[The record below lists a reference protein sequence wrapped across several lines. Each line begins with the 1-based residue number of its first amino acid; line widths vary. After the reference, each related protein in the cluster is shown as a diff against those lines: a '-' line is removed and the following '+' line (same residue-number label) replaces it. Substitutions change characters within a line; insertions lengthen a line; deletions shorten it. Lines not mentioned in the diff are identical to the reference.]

1 MRLSDQRRNLP
12 ATQDYAFITCASVG
26 QVWATLTSPT
36 QTPAFLYGL
45 SAVSTWETGA
55 PLELTLGDE
64 PSGRLCGHIL
74 YAEPPSRLSYSV
86 QASANDPA
94 VYLTWHLRGT
104 PRGCVVRLHIDEPDL
119 LSSPLDDEE
128 TWLGLVAGLEH
139 LLSGL
144 PSEDA
149 WRP

>member
-1 MRLSDQRRNLP
+1 MRLSHQRRHLP

-36 QTPAFLYGL
+36 QTFLFGL

-55 PLELTLGDE
+55 PLELSLGNE
-64 PSGRLCGHIL
+64 PSGHLCGHIL
-74 YAEPPSRLSYSV
+74 YADPPSRLSYSV
-86 QASANDPA
+86 QACASDPA

-104 PRGCVVRLHIDEPDL
+104 PAGCVVRLHIDEPDL

-128 TWLGLVAGLEH
+128 TWLRLVASLEH

-144 PSEDA
+144 PTEDA
-149 WRP
+149 RRP

>member
-45 SAVSTWETGA
+45 SAVSTWEAGA
-55 PLELTLGDE
+55 PLELTLGAG
-64 PSGRLCGHIL
+64 PSEQLCGHIL
-74 YAEPPSRLSYSV
+74 YAQQPSRLSYSL

-94 VYLTWHLRGT
+94 VYVTWHLRGT
-104 PRGCVVRLHIDEPDL
+104 PKGCVVRLHIDEPDL
-119 LSSPLDDEE
+119 ISCPLDDEE
-128 TWLGLVAGLEH
+128 TWLRLVAGLEH

-144 PSEDA
+144 PTRGVP
-149 WRP
+149 RP